1 VRLTFP
7 SRPDCLQL
15 KLVFGPRNCFRADAK
30 VQWHHR
36 SIPMEN
42 ISELFAKRDAHHSW
56 LSYLFTSS
64 TIIGDALLQWVNETM
79 VSATAIRLHDTGDQ
93 RWRAT
98 LVPGTDGTP
107 QMELHDIP
115 MERGSTSYMK
125 LLVQAVSSPPPKDRI
140 DRIEVYFSPK
150 QVSHPATSSPS
161 PRKPTL
167 IMEDWGYRNFPI
179 RVKEPLPA
187 TAMQLLEAH
196 SARYIDGVLS
206 CTLPNGFGGR
216 QLEVAASLPWTCGSF
231 LSAAR
236 GALANGLVACSPT
249 SGFHHAG
256 TDSAHGYC
264 TFNGLMVA
272 ALVLKSEG
280 QVQRVGILDCDQ
292 HYGDGTQEI
301 IDRQGIDWIDHI
313 SHEYTRPS
321 EAEPFLA
328 QLANAVRRFGGCDL
342 LMYQAGADPHREDP
356 LGGFLTTEQLA
367 RRDFIVF
374 SVAKQMGLP
383 VVWNLAGGYQDP
395 IERVLDIHSNTL
407 RACMAVYMRPRLP
420 LL

>member
-1 VRLTFP
+1 
-7 SRPDCLQL
+7 
-15 KLVFGPRNCFRADAK
+15 
-30 VQWHHR
+30 
-36 SIPMEN
+36 
-42 ISELFAKRDAHHSW
+42 
-56 LSYLFTSS
+56 
-64 TIIGDALLQWVNETM
+64 
-79 VSATAIRLHDTGDQ
+79 
-93 RWRAT
+93 
-98 LVPGTDGTP
+98 
-107 QMELHDIP
+107 
-115 MERGSTSYMK
+115 
-125 LLVQAVSSPPPKDRI
+125 
-140 DRIEVYFSPK
+140 
-150 QVSHPATSSPS
+150 
-161 PRKPTL
+161 
-167 IMEDWGYRNFPI
+167 
-179 RVKEPLPA
+179 
-187 TAMQLLEAH
+187 
-196 SARYIDGVLS
+196 
-206 CTLPNGFGGR
+206 
-216 QLEVAASLPWTCGSF
+216 
-231 LSAAR
+231 
-236 GALANGLVACSPT
+236 
-249 SGFHHAG
+249 
-256 TDSAHGYC
+256 
-264 TFNGLMVA
+264 MVA

-328 QLANAVRRFGGCDL
+328 QLATVVRRFGGCDL

-407 RACMAVYMRPRLP
+407 RACMAVYMGPRLP